1 MTEWLPLL
9 VAGPLAAAALITAL
23 HRLLPQTVID
33 LLAGGTAA
41 AVAAGS
47 ALAAIAARDG
57 PLVVWI
63 GGWTPRE
70 GAAIGVALAADG
82 LGAGFA
88 CLIALLILAVIV
100 FARLY
105 YGPTLR
111 GLFQALLMIFL
122 GGATGYCLTG
132 DLFNLYVFFELIGV
146 TAFVL
151 TAFRME
157 EDALQGA
164 MTFAVVNS
172 LASVVLLAGIGVL
185 YAAAGTVNLA
195 ELARAVP
202 HADPGAVRLAFVLVI
217 VGFLIKSAVVPF
229 HFWLT
234 DAYAGAAAPV
244 CVLFGGASVSL
255 GIFGAARML
264 WTAFGLEAL
273 PPGLVPALFWPLGLA
288 TALYAGLM
296 ALVEPNL
303 KRVLALTTVAHVGVL
318 LAALGALS
326 AEALA
331 GAAAYLA
338 GHALAKAGLFMAA
351 GLVILRTGSA
361 AIDPPRRNAGL
372 LGPVLLVAGG
382 LMIADMPGS
391 AISAGKAGITGALG
405 GVWGGALV
413 HGLTLASVLA
423 GAAIVLAALRL
434 AFPGPTPDAPL
445 PPDGRD
451 KTTHQAIAGLGAV
464 LMAAGIAAAHPG
476 FLGEVGRAAAHFA
489 RTADVAATTLD
500 GAPFPP
506 SPVVPPPARSGLSD
520 LAPPAA
526 ALALAALLAWLDLLA
541 RPLRRPVEAVLGLAC
556 RLHRLHTGNV
566 GDYVAWAV
574 AGLCAFGLATAA
586 LGSTG

>member
-1 MTEWLPLL
+1 VSDWLPLL

-23 HRLLPQTVID
+23 HRVLSHSALD
-33 LLAGGTAA
+33 LFAGATAA

-47 ALAAIAARDG
+47 AAAAVAARDG
-57 PLVVWI
+57 PLIVWI
-63 GGWTPRE
+63 GGWIPRE
-70 GAAIGVALAADG
+70 GEAIGIALAADG

-88 CLIALLILAVIV
+88 CLIALLIVAVIA

-105 YGPTLR
+105 YGPTLQ
-111 GLFQALLMIFL
+111 GLFHALLMIFL

-172 LASVVLLAGIGVL
+172 LASIVLLAGIGVL

-202 HADPGAVRLAFVLVI
+202 EADPGAVRLAFVLVI
-217 VGFLIKSAVVPF
+217 VGFLIKSAAVPF

-255 GIFGAARML
+255 GVFGAARLL

-273 PPGLVPALFWPLGLA
+273 PPGMVAALFWPLGLA

-338 GHALAKAGLFMAA
+338 GHALAKAGLFVAA
-351 GLVILRTGSA
+351 GLVILQTGSA
-361 AIDPPRRNAGL
+361 AIDPPRRGAGFL
-372 LGPVLLVAGG
+372 APAVLAAGG
-382 LMIADMPGS
+382 LMIADLPGS
-391 AISAGKAGITGALG
+391 AISAGKAGITGALDA
-405 GVWGGALV
+405 VWGGALA
-413 HGLTLASVLA
+413 HGLTLASVIS

-434 AFPGPTPDAPL
+434 AFPAPGTEAPV
-445 PPDGRD
+445 PPDSRD
-451 KTTHQAIAGLGAV
+451 NTTHLAIAALGAV
-464 LMAAGIAAAHPG
+464 LVAAGFAAAHPG

-489 RTADVAATTLD
+489 RTADIAATTLD
-500 GAPFPP
+500 GAPFAP
-506 SPVVPPPARSGLSD
+506 SPAAPPPAPSGFAD

-526 ALALAALLAWLDLLA
+526 ALALAALLAWLNLLV
-541 RPLRRPVEAVLGLAC
+541 RPVRRPAEAVLRLAA
-556 RLHRLHTGNV
+556 RVHRLHTGNV

-574 AGLCAFGLATAA
+574 AGLCAFGLATTV
-586 LGSTG
+586 LGSLG